1 MNLKTE
7 ITPYTDITV
16 WTALITPM
24 LENGD
29 VDFSTLATLAKI
41 QAQAGNGIVLLGSTG
56 EGLALTADEQYSI
69 VENISKLTLKTPIM
83 VAVGGYHLPEQ
94 LAWVEKCNSLNIDA
108 FLLGSPIYAKPGA
121 IGLTEWFSTLLEQS
135 NYPCMIYNVPSRSG
149 VNIPITTMKAIES
162 HQNCWAIKEA
172 SGDLN
177 TFLSYKEHCP
187 DVALFSGEDAM
198 MPYLAG
204 ADVKGLVS
212 VAANV
217 WPEATNRYVNLS
229 LSGQHQG
236 LFPVWKH
243 AIEALFQVANPIP
256 AKILMQQK
264 SMIKHACLR
273 APLSEQELSKNNNL
287 LMVDQTV
294 NQWLVDSQ
302 NRLPI
307 SKNKSPIG
315 VN

>member
-1 MNLKTE
+1 MNLNNE
-7 ITPYTDITV
+7 IPLYTDITV
-16 WTALITPM
+16 WTALVTPM
-24 LENGD
+24 LENGAI
-29 VDFSTLATLAKI
+29 DFPTLSTLAKN

-56 EGLALTADEQYSI
+56 EGIALTADAQFSV
-69 VENISKLTLKTPIM
+69 VENVSKLRLPTPIM
-83 VAVGGYHLPEQ
+83 VAVGGYNLPEQ
-94 LAWVEKCNSLNIDA
+94 LAWVEKCNALNIAA

-121 IGLTEWFSTLLEQS
+121 FGLAEWFSALLEQS
-135 NYPCMIYNVPSRSG
+135 KFPCMIYNVPSRSG
-149 VNIPITTMKAIES
+149 VNIPISTMKAIQN
-162 HQNCWAIKEA
+162 HRNCWAIKEA

-217 WPEATNRYVNLS
+217 WPEATHHYVNLS
-229 LSGQHQG
+229 LSGQYQG
-236 LFPVWKH
+236 LFPVWKN
-243 AIEALFQVANPIP
+243 AIDALFQVANPITV
-256 AKILMQQK
+256 KVLMQQK
-264 SMIKHACLR
+264 SMIKHASLR
-273 APLSEQELSKNNNL
+273 APLSEQELSKNHNL
-287 LMVDQTV
+287 LMVDKTI
-294 NQWLVDSQ
+294 NQWLADSQ
-302 NRLPI
+302 KHSFI